1 LYNSSVYCRVTNTIN
16 YTDLNFQNESITYFY
31 IQTNLT
37 LNAISSNNLKDWEIT
52 LIVLFLM
59 VILVITAT
67 FIIKYIHS
75 RLHIKNSNLEIL
87 NNQYYD

>member
-1 LYNSSVYCRVTNTIN
+1 MATVY
-16 YTDLNFQNESITYFY
+16 LGFKSITYFY
-31 IQTNLT
+31 TQTNLT

-87 NNQYYD
+87 NNQYYE

>member
-1 LYNSSVYCRVTNTIN
+1 
-16 YTDLNFQNESITYFY
+16 
-31 IQTNLT
+31 
-37 LNAISSNNLKDWEIT
+37 
-52 LIVLFLM
+52 LFLM

-87 NNQYYD
+87 NNQYYE

>member
-1 LYNSSVYCRVTNTIN
+1 MYNSSVYCQVTNTIN

-87 NNQYYD
+87 NNQYYE

>member
-1 LYNSSVYCRVTNTIN
+1 MYNSSVYCRVTNTIN

-87 NNQYYD
+87 NNQYYE